1 MGASGVLAFAA
12 AGEMALMRF
21 ALVLLLCATVFAEH
35 EHKDFAELGAEALTP
50 GHDLGA
56 DALLDIGA
64 KVGAAVQDSA
74 KAKVMDYDHALKKKD
89 HAQLEYATFRSA
101 TGGTLQY
108 DKAAHYVRH
117 MGDSAEVTTAS
128 SEADKRDI
136 VWKIRSP
143 LCVPG
148 SGSCLKN
155 LKGNPKCMSF
165 ESANWKGYYLRH
177 KGTRMHLE
185 KPRGN
190 TLPLA
195 KADAALAVF
204 RACDLAL
211 VPQISFG
218 TLAKCHLLHLVI
230 QAFAM
235 PVAHFTLR
243 GTRAFS
249 IACFAFPGSHAFTLG
264 LAQLIH
270 TAFAVLAAHLLAKS
284 LGASL
289 CTILAH
295 TAELAPA
302 RSFLLLLV
310 KQARASAR
318 TAHLAPIQKARALH
332 HALGPSTTACTGA
345 LLRLHWTLACT
356 EKFRVLLVEGGIFA
370 KGIKAGATTAPLV
383 GVVADVQVISIVAH
397 EKLGLAQRLE

>member
-1 MGASGVLAFAA
+1 MAIANITIFVRRAWLMAFVAGVALFAHTLGFLRFGVHEACTFPRADIPLAEAWACDTAVFPEKAFFAFAH
-12 AGEMALMRF
+12 GLAL
-21 ALVLLLCATVFAEH
+21 
-35 EHKDFAELGAEALTP
+35 
-50 GHDLGA
+50 
-56 DALLDIGA
+56 
-64 KVGAAVQDSA
+64 AAVFDTLPTLLA
-74 KAKVMDYDHALKKKD
+74 TTDPTEGIFPAL
-89 HAQLEYATFRSA
+89 HRTIATLEPCLTNAFPTAR
-101 TGGTLQY
+101 TT
-108 DKAAHYVRH
+108 RH
-117 MGDSAEVTTAS
+117 
-128 SEADKRDI
+128 
-136 VWKIRSP
+136 
-143 LCVPG
+143 
-148 SGSCLKN
+148 
-155 LKGNPKCMSF
+155 
-165 ESANWKGYYLRH
+165 
-177 KGTRMHLE
+177 
-185 KPRGN
+185 

-264 LAQLIH
+264 LAQLVH

-345 LLRLHWTLACT
+345 LLRLHWTLACA